1 MQSSCISGYGE
12 AYNGG
17 MSGSIRRNSVAPPLD
32 ARVRGAE
39 SQIAAGG
46 HRATPARARVLAVL
60 TGSERPVSH
69 HEVEEFLAQEGPVD
83 RVTVYRVLEWL
94 TNVGLAHK
102 IAGDDRIWRY
112 KSHGGRGDE
121 VHAHF
126 KCSHCGTV
134 FCLEDMSTAYA
145 LNLPPGYRS
154 EEVELTIRG
163 RCADCATA

>member
-1 MQSSCISGYGE
+1 MT
-12 AYNGG
+12 AA
-17 MSGSIRRNSVAPPLD
+17 IRRNSVAQIPD
-32 ARVRGAE
+32 ARIRGAE

-60 TGSERPVSH
+60 TGSDRPVSH
-69 HEVEEFLAQEGPVD
+69 HEVEQLLARDAPVD

-94 TNVGLAHK
+94 TGVGLAHK

-112 KSHGGRGDE
+112 KSHGGHGDE

-126 KCSHCGTV
+126 KCNRCGAV

-154 EEVELTIRG
+154 EQVELTIRG
-163 RCADCATA
+163 RCADCSSGA